1 MPHNAAAE
9 GRGLLRVLLLRH
21 GSLPAGTE
29 CAEVLRAES
38 AFQLAD
44 VGKGQVRVEPPRR

>member
-9 GRGLLRVLLLRH
+9 GRGLLRVLLLRD
-21 GSLPAGTE
+21 GPVPADTD

-38 AFQLAD
+38 AFHLAD
-44 VGKGQVRVEPPRR
+44 VPTTDSFWPFS